1 MVRRLLLQ
9 REIEAQTSARTI
21 ACGYCSAM
29 EQHSMFHDCKAQASA
44 SLLSGTPL
52 VHSVEPLKQTPQLLV
67 LHTASVVLEADVAF
81 RVVVF
86 NQ

>member
-1 MVRRLLLQ
+1 MRRLLLQ

-29 EQHSMFHDCKAQASA
+29 EQHSMFHDGKAQTGT
-44 SLLSGTPL
+44 SLLSGTTFI
-52 VHSVEPLKQTPQLLV
+52 HSVEPLKQTPQLLV
-67 LHTASVVLEADVAF
+67 FHTASVVLEADVAL